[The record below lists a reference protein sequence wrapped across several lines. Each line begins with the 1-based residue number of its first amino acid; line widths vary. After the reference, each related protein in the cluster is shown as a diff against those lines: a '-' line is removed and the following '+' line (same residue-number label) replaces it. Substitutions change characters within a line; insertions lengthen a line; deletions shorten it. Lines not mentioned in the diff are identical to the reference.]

1 MTLAIIYV
9 VILALFV
16 ASASFLG
23 RRGAV
28 WDRGFGEDHLPM
40 ARALGRELPHIVD
53 EVRNGSR
60 TPADKLR

>member
-9 VILALFV
+9 VILSLLV

-28 WDRGFGEDHLPM
+28 WDRGGHEDDLPE
-40 ARALGRELPHIVD
+40 ARVLDRET
-53 EVRNGSR
+53 S
-60 TPADKLR
+60 